1 MRSLYTFLFLM
12 TYLFSFAQLITWN
25 FSGQPGDQT
34 SQSSSTNATGINI
47 GTLSRGGGLSAETG
61 AGSINS
67 RGWLESNDDIDEVA
81 EQISEN
87 DYYEWT
93 LPINSGYKAV
103 ISSVNFGTNASGSGP
118 NGWELRSSIDGY
130 NSAYVPD
137 MTELTGTITFRLY
150 GTRSTS
156 GGTSNGTG
164 RITSISIIGN
174 ASLPVT
180 FSKLNIINK
189 KTLSTLSFST
199 ASETNNDYFTIERS
213 GDGISFDA
221 IGEIDGAGNSSEER
235 HYEYND
241 DNPQP
246 DINYYRIK
254 QTDYDGQYSYSE
266 IRSVV
271 HEGSQR
277 VAISPKQT
285 QGLLQIATGM
295 EDYALAV
302 YSSAGQ
308 EVARYVGLSGY
319 QTIDIAPLQ
328 SGIYFVKVVSGGH
341 SETVKVV
348 KY

>member
-1 MRSLYTFLFLM
+1 MRSLYTLILFIISWALCAQTTIRIGGASGECGTM
-12 TYLFSFAQLITWN
+12 SNPCPPALCTASSGSENPRTITVPTGQRINFSFDQGGGCGSSTGYRFETGENLTLTWPTGNSVNLFS
-25 FSGQPGDQT
+25 GDG
-34 SQSSSTNATGINI
+34 SNEATGFGCYYNN
-47 GTLSRGGGLSAETG
+47 SAG
-61 AGSINS
+61 
-67 RGWLESNDDIDEVA
+67 
-81 EQISEN
+81 
-87 DYYEWT
+87 
-93 LPINSGYKAV
+93 PINLTFTINHGTARRDEAV
-103 ISSVNFGTNASGSGP
+103 IFT
-118 NGWELRSSIDGY
+118 Y
-130 NSAYVPD
+130 
-137 MTELTGTITFRLY
+137 
-150 GTRSTS
+150 
-156 GGTSNGTG
+156 
-164 RITSISIIGN
+164 
-174 ASLPVT
+174 
-180 FSKLNIINK
+180 
-189 KTLSTLSFST
+189 TLSTGNSGCSLLPVEYFNLTISKISKNSLIKFST

-328 SGIYFVKVVSGGH
+328 SGIYFVKVVSGAH